1 LLKDKTVLITG
12 GDSGIGCSVAVLMT
26 RESEDVSIVYLPDE
40 EDAPDTMIVEK
51 AGRRAYLM
59 ALDLRKSE
67 NCRRAV
73 EEHIKAFGKLSV
85 LVNNSE
91 FGAGV
96 LELDLLICDHF

>member
-1 LLKDKTVLITG
+1 
-12 GDSGIGCSVAVLMT
+12 M
-26 RESEDVSIVYLPDE
+26 YLPE
-40 EDAPDTMIVEK
+40 EDAQDTKKIVEK

-59 ALDLRKSE
+59 ALDLRESE

-73 EEHIKAFGKLSV
+73 EEHMKAFGKLSV

-96 LELDLLICDHF
+96 LGLDLLICDPSRCDAGDLQ